1 RRSVPAAAR
10 RDGGRWPSASRR
22 RRSRI
27 KAVCIRLRWS
37 SEVPRSVSYWLGRS
51 IESPDLNALD
61 LISTVTQLI
70 YVLIFISVAWRAVRR
85 PTRAHGDMTLFFG
98 AVAFLILASRAAAL
112 MGNAPPWL
120 TTVEIAVLMALPYV
134 LLRLVDDFTH
144 VRSAIK
150 RGAELGLA
158 AGVIATYATAPALP
172 TPVILYV
179 VIY

>member
-1 RRSVPAAAR
+1 
-10 RDGGRWPSASRR
+10 
-22 RRSRI
+22 
-27 KAVCIRLRWS
+27 
-37 SEVPRSVSYWLGRS
+37 
-51 IESPDLNALD
+51 
-61 LISTVTQLI
+61 
-70 YVLIFISVAWRAVRR
+70 
-85 PTRAHGDMTLFFG
+85 MTLFFG
-98 AVAFLILASRAAAL
+98 AVAFIILASRVAAL
-112 MGNAPPWL
+112 VGNAPPWL

-179 VIY
+179 VLYFFGVSIYCAFAFIRAARSLYRCLQNVICRGQRSLRTVPAINRLNKK